1 MVDDANRLSE
11 DDAFTYGYD
20 ANGNL
25 ISKTAKAGGALTT
38 YSYDAQDQLI
48 RIDLPGGSVALYVYD
63 GLGRRIEKDVDGAVT
78 SYLYDGADIA
88 LEFDGAGALL
98 ARYSHGPGADQPLLL
113 QRDLDASGSFEAG
126 EAFAYHADGLGSV
139 TELTDSAGVVAAS
152 RLTDAYGNLVAETGG
167 LAQPYAFTGRE
178 FDAESGLHYYRARYY
193 DPATGRFI
201 GEDPIGFA
209 ALDANLYRYVA
220 NGPTN
225 RADPSG
231 LFNLAGCGVGAVVGA
246 VSGGLGGAAKSTGRA
261 FNDKFL
267 GGDGLDLLNPIEDK
281 IRDLVDDALDALE
294 GESDPSQSN
303 GGTGCNAAAD
313 AASNG
318 PQTDDRLFNEQQREL
333 LKNVAAGAARGAAT
347 GCLFGGTLGV
357 GAGGA
362 ALAPFTGFASGLL
375 L

>member
-1 MVDDANRLSE
+1 MTLTNSYNA
-11 DDAFTYGYD
+11 
-20 ANGNL
+20 
-25 ISKTAKAGGALTT
+25 ISTLVNKTAKVGGALTT

-78 SYLYDGADIA
+78 SYLYDGA
-88 LEFDGAGALL
+88 LEFDGAGALQ
-98 ARYSHGPGADQPLLL
+98 ARYSHGDLIDQPLTMERGG
-113 QRDLDASGSFEAG
+113 QSYYYHRD
-126 EAFAYHADGLGSV
+126 HLGSV
-139 TELTDSAGVVAAS
+139 RLVTDAAGAVVNS
-152 RLTDAYGNLVAETGG
+152 YDYDAYGNFEVVTEGVAN
-167 LAQPYAFTGRE
+167 PYAYTGRE
-178 FDAESGLHYYRARYY
+178 YDGEPGLHYYRARYY

-347 GCLFGGTLGV
+347 GCLTGGFFGV

-362 ALAPFTGFASGLL
+362 AVAPVLGFASGLL